1 MSLLTATQITQ
12 ASPTQ
17 GPAVWQV
24 SGVGELSN
32 ALVKL
37 LSDPLERRSRGHAA
51 ATAAARLAD
60 VLVGSVWAELD
71 RVVVGPALNGFRI

>member
-1 MSLLTATQITQ
+1 MQLLTAAQLPH
-12 ASPTQ
+12 ASPSE

-24 SGVGELSN
+24 SGVEQLSS

-51 ATAAARLAD
+51 ATAAAYMAD
-60 VLVGSVWAELD
+60 ILVQSVWAELD
-71 RVVVGPALNGFRI
+71 RVVLGPALDGFEM